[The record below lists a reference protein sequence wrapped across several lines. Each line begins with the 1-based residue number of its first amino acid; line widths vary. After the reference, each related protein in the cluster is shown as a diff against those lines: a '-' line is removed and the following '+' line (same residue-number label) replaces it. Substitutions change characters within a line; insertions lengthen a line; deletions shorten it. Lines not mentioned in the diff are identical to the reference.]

1 MTVTDP
7 VTIPDMRRVALLVLL
22 CACSSPAVLRAQ
34 TPVPAPAADPSPAA
48 LVRQWL
54 ERLNALSDA
63 PATLDAFVA
72 LYAPDALHIA
82 GPTADQRGT
91 ATYRGHAG
99 IRVMAS
105 RLAASEER
113 RIYRLETETARENTA
128 SLLHETTGPWGG
140 PAIAVQLI
148 ATYTDTATKK
158 RFAAPGAV
166 FLQLDGGR
174 IRRARVYISESERA
188 EVETEPT
195 RRRP

>member
-48 LVRQWL
+48 LGRQWL
-54 ERLNALSDA
+54 EGLNALIDA